1 VEAIRSGSFR
11 LHGGTVNI
19 NASFPGSSD
28 NGYARF
34 CMPYLDQV
42 FIMTGGTLNIADP
55 ETGGFAMNGLIDI
68 RCLPSN
74 ISVTG
79 GTINVTIPA
88 SGEARISST
97 APFPN
102 FNVNRT
108 AESGTAQLV
117 LGQIFSVIGVG
128 SGVGAMIARPLTV
141 LGDFTLLTGNSPL
154 FNANSQNVTI
164 GGTLNVQ
171 SGTTFRTG
179 TNTVTFIGDGSDF
192 ITINGSL
199 EVSNTSTPGF
209 NNLTVNRTSGTLYAN
224 QSFTVRGT
232 LTLLGSAPLNDN
244 GFNIDVIG
252 NVVNSGVHQ
261 SAGSGRICAR
271 SALLRKRLGATG
283 QGSLATSP

>member
-1 VEAIRSGSFR
+1 VNAEKFRPSTVGASTPRGSFR
-11 LHGGTVNI
+11 LLGGTVNI
-19 NASFPGSSD
+19 NASFPGSSN

-55 ETGGFAMNGLIDI
+55 ETGGDAVNGLIDI

-88 SGEARISST
+88 SGTNAHISST

-102 FNVNRT
+102 FNVNK
-108 AESGTAQLV
+108 AGAGAAQLV
-117 LGQIFSVIGVG
+117 LQQIGIDPSV
-128 SGVGAMIARPLTV
+128 SGPEVGATTARPLTV

-154 FNANSQNVTI
+154 FNANNQDVTI

-192 ITINGSL
+192 ITIDGTL
-199 EVSNTSTPGF
+199 EVNAGSPGF
-209 NNLTVNRTSGTLYAN
+209 NNLTVNRTSGTLFAN
-224 QSFTVRGT
+224 QEFLRARHAHALGFST
-232 LTLLGSAPLNDN
+232 LER
-244 GFNIDVIG
+244 
-252 NVVNSGVHQ
+252 Q
-261 SAGSGRICAR
+261 
-271 SALLRKRLGATG
+271 RL
-283 QGSLATSP
+283 